1 MLEEDD
7 DISEKFEIKYDNGND
22 KIGGIY
28 LIKVQVQ
35 MIVDDKIED

>member
-1 MLEEDD
+1 MHEEDD
-7 DISEKFEIKYDNGND
+7 DISEKFEVKYDKRYD

>member
-7 DISEKFEIKYDNGND
+7 DISEKFEIVCANRHD

-35 MIVDDKIED
+35 MIFDDKIKD